1 MMLSKHCIGDF
12 HVYIRLEGRFCP
24 GTSEVVQVVFR
35 HQEHL
40 FCRQANKKIRKK
52 TGLRE
57 THTVNKFPETR
68 QILSYDKENLWHRR
82 DSLANFKS
90 FYLLFL
96 SSSQSRAIMMN
107 PRWSTAFFTRPC
119 LQFLITSGQVC
130 TDRDAVELIGECNH
144 MIRFSSPKQ
153 L

>member
-1 MMLSKHCIGDF
+1 MILSKHCIGDF

-82 DSLANFKS
+82 ECLANFKS

-96 SSSQSRAIMMN
+96 SRSQFIAIMN
-107 PRWSTAFFTRPC
+107 PRWSTAFF
-119 LQFLITSGQVC
+119 I
-130 TDRDAVELIGECNH
+130 
-144 MIRFSSPKQ
+144 
-153 L
+153 